1 MFYITRIKLTTL
13 GDADIF
19 FNPNDILLVETV
31 DNGTDITLRMSSH
44 TTVVTVKETVE
55 EIATAIDALQD
66 IQEAYTAEK
75 EEEARKKAEERYKAY
90 YENDSEVTESSD
102 N

>member
-90 YENDSEVTESSD
+90 TASQEVTETSTEI
-102 N
+102 